1 MSFADEEAHGYFDDR
16 QKSDRPQLLHVSK
29 QQQKQNR
36 SAPNTRTTRPS
47 LQGMTSSSERSVAFG
62 SVDITAFPVTIGEG
76 QGPPQSGGPP
86 ISLAKNPVSTASFDL
101 EHYETNREKR
111 RHAEEMMTPPN
122 LREVRD
128 VANFTRSTHFSSFY
142 K

>member
-1 MSFADEEAHGYFDDR
+1 MSFADEEAHGYFDGR
-16 QKSDRPQLLHVSK
+16 QKSDRPQLPVLSN

-36 SAPNTRTTRPS
+36 STPKTKSRPS
-47 LQGMTSSSERSVAFG
+47 LQDMKSSDERSVTFG
-62 SVDITAFPVTIGEG
+62 SVDITSFPVTIGEG

-86 ISLAKNPVSTASFDL
+86 ISLAKIPVSTASFDL

-128 VANFTRSTHFSSFY
+128 VANFTSSIYFSFFH